1 MEQLEN
7 IRAYWNARAEGY
19 SAHNMDELED
29 ENRIRWV
36 NTIMRYA
43 PEGERLKIL
52 DIGCGPGFFSILM
65 AQCGHKVIGVDY
77 SDEMVAH
84 ARENAATMR
93 QNIEFRRMDAQNLEF
108 PDESFDLVISRNVM
122 WCLEKPEQAYREWLR
137 VLRRGGRI
145 VNFDGNFYLDRFD
158 VEYREAM
165 QETLDE
171 SERVH
176 ARYVG
181 NVDTEIINRIAMNLP
196 LSNEKRPNWDF
207 ETLVSL
213 GAHEFDVE
221 MFDHLEVEKEG
232 EKHFYCRTFVVSALK

>member
-1 MEQLEN
+1 M
-7 IRAYWNARAEGY
+7 
-19 SAHNMDELED
+19 
-29 ENRIRWV
+29 
-36 NTIMRYA
+36 
-43 PEGERLKIL
+43 
-52 DIGCGPGFFSILM
+52 
-65 AQCGHKVIGVDY
+65 
-77 SDEMVAH
+77 
-84 ARENAATMR
+84 
-93 QNIEFRRMDAQNLEF
+93 
-108 PDESFDLVISRNVM
+108 
-122 WCLEKPEQAYREWLR
+122 LR
-137 VLRRGGRI
+137 HGGRI

-207 ETLVSL
+207 EKLVSL